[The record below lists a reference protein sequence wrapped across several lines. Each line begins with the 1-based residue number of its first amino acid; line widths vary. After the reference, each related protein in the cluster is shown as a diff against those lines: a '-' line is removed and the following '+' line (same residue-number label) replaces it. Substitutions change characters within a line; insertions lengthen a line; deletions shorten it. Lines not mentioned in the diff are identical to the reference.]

1 MDTRPGK
8 ERHDTVTFLGLRAQA
23 TAVGLVQLAAE
34 LIKVGIL
41 DAAAV
46 DRIKQA
52 IFDDLALSRPP
63 SRAKAE
69 YEVILHRRLDGLF
82 VAPNVD
88 PPNRVQ

>member
-23 TAVGLVQLAAE
+23 TAVGFIQLAAE

-46 DRIKQA
+46 ERIKQA
-52 IFDDLALSRPP
+52 IFNDLALSRPP

-82 VAPNVD
+82 VASED
-88 PPNRVQ
+88 CEPPDRA